1 MRESRTSG
9 SVRGA
14 HSNMC
19 PYRDP
24 YLPYLLISV
33 DERFGARFLLRSECD
48 RFTVNASGSAA
59 DSPCLIRPLTLPHL
73 DGGLGCVLVL

>member
-1 MRESRTSG
+1 
-9 SVRGA
+9 
-14 HSNMC
+14 
-19 PYRDP
+19 
-24 YLPYLLISV
+24 
-33 DERFGARFLLRSECD
+33 LLRSECD